1 VHFVDGRQNLRSGYR
16 PGKTSLSKRYRST
29 KQAEHKFLVGMLID
43 QHQFENVVKQMHYGC
58 QSHRYIYGEEN
69 GKCQ

>member
-1 VHFVDGRQNLRSGYR
+1 
-16 PGKTSLSKRYRST
+16 
-29 KQAEHKFLVGMLID
+29 MLTY

-58 QSHRYIYGEEN
+58 QYHRYIYGEEN